1 MTKTWEDVITTLQA
15 RDAVIAADTCELA
28 WELEHTSIVQRI
40 RRVEA
45 HEREW
50 LVISAAI
57 VDSTASSNDAL
68 AYNATLAIG
77 ALALEEG
84 ELVVRH
90 ALAMPVDSGELDEV
104 LEVIALEAAYVRLGG
119 DRTSTSHEVFS
130 YLAE

>member
-1 MTKTWEDVITTLQA
+1 MTKTWEDIITALQG
-15 RDAVIAADTCELA
+15 RDAVIADDSCEFA

-50 LVISAAI
+50 LVISATV
-57 VDSTASSNDAL
+57 VDSTASSDEAL

-77 ALALEEG
+77 ALALEDG

-90 ALAMPVDSGELDEV
+90 ALAMPVDSGELDEA

-119 DRTSTSHEVFS
+119 DRTTSAHEVFS